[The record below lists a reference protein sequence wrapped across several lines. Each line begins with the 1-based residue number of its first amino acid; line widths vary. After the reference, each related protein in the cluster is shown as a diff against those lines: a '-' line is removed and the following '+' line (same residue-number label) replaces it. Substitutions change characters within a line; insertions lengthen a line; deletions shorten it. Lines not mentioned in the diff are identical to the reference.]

1 MEPLKYDYSWD
12 DLSPS
17 EGIVIQKCTV
27 FGADLAY
34 RSPQFADWIHI
45 EGKGISGITVLN
57 GYDPNWKHDPSL
69 FEYEFEDI
77 EQRFEELFGWG
88 FLELLKEYD
97 GVFIDMEAV
106 YERWND
112 WDGEGEFDVS
122 DLVKPYTYY

>member
-1 MEPLKYDYSWD
+1 MEPLQYDWSWD
-12 DLSPS
+12 DLSVE
-17 EGIVIQKCTV
+17 EGIVIQKCSV

-45 EGKGISGITVLN
+45 QKGNEFITVLN
-57 GYDPNWKHDPSL
+57 GYDPKWKHEPSL
-69 FEYEFEDI
+69 FEYEFEEI

-88 FLELLKEYD
+88 FVEMLKEYD

-122 DLVKPYTYY
+122 DLVKPYNYY